1 MSMEETQNQNA
12 GQMENGAKIEPVIR
26 KDRQLKYTGNILKI
40 YEDTVIANGH
50 EAHWDYIHHDGAAAV
65 VAVAD
70 DGKLLM
76 VRQYRNALD
85 RETLEIPAGKL
96 DAPDEPKIECA
107 YRELEEETG
116 YRCEKLEYLMSLN
129 TTVAF
134 CDEAIDVFVARNLI
148 PSHQHLDEDE
158 VIHVE
163 RWSIE
168 DLQKLIYTGK
178 NDRCQDC
185 CRHYGLRRKIRK
197 VKRYM
202 EKQNRGTV
210 CLHRIEKTVEPVYE
224 NGTFV
229 ICPGSSSSGR
239 MADRG
244 TFV

>member
-116 YRCEKLEYLMSLN
+116 YTILDVRTAQEYSEKHIPGAINIANESIGTEDIPELPDKDQLILVYCRSGNRSKQASEKLVKLGYTNIVEIGGIN
-129 TTVAF
+129 RWPGETVAG
-134 CDEAIDVFVARNLI
+134 D
-148 PSHQHLDEDE
+148 
-158 VIHVE
+158 
-163 RWSIE
+163 
-168 DLQKLIYTGK
+168 K
-178 NDRCQDC
+178 
-185 CRHYGLRRKIRK
+185 
-197 VKRYM
+197 
-202 EKQNRGTV
+202 
-210 CLHRIEKTVEPVYE
+210 
-224 NGTFV
+224 
-229 ICPGSSSSGR
+229 
-239 MADRG
+239 
-244 TFV
+244 